1 MSRRLV
7 LYEVLLLLLLWV
19 VTELLLLLLVP
30 SHHQELRVYVVDLL
44 YCQPGQIAGDLR
56 RLLSPKT
63 KNSENVL

>member
-1 MSRRLV
+1 V
-7 LYEVLLLLLLWV
+7 LYEVLLLLLWV
-19 VTELLLLLLVP
+19 VAELLLLLVP

-63 KNSENVL
+63 KNSETVL